1 MSEDDFH
8 LGVDIEAIDVWLNHR
23 LVSMLIDYFLDQAI
37 LNVVNEEIDRTVI
50 VSIGFLRDIN
60 TSWKTNYN

>member
-1 MSEDDFH
+1 
-8 LGVDIEAIDVWLNHR
+8 
-23 LVSMLIDYFLDQAI
+23 MLIDYFLDQAI